1 MKKHILLIEDDEL
14 LRENI
19 ALILESEGYRTS
31 KAVNGTDAV
40 REIRKRKFDMI
51 LCDIMIPG
59 LDGYG
64 VLKTIKEL
72 NKKHTAPFIFITAK
86 TERTD
91 MRKGMELGAD
101 DYLTKPFTREEILNS
116 INAQFSK
123 RETLMEEQKEE
134 EVLLK
139 EIRNRIQSK
148 AFSGQDDTRVL
159 KYEENIFL
167 ADRGKSEFVKISSI
181 PYLSAAKDY
190 TIVHTSDNRSFA
202 IRKPLKA
209 WESRLPGEYF
219 LRIHRSTIINT
230 EYIEKVEKWF
240 NYSHKLFLKNVKDP
254 FIISQRYSRKLRKKI
269 TKL

>member
-1 MKKHILLIEDDEL
+1 MKKHILLVEDDEL

-19 ALILESEGYRTS
+19 TLILESEGYKITY
-31 KAVNGTDAV
+31 AADGTKAV
-40 REIRKRKFDMI
+40 REIKSKKFDMI

-64 VLKTIKEL
+64 VLRAMKEV
-72 NKKHTAPFIFITAK
+72 KKKLPPPFIFLTAK

-101 DYLTKPFTREEILNS
+101 DYLTKPFSREEILNS

-123 RETLMEEQKEE
+123 REALIKEQKDGKELLEE
-134 EVLLK
+134 IKSSLQTKTLT
-139 EIRNRIQSK
+139 
-148 AFSGQDDTRVL
+148 GPDDTRSL

-167 ADRGKSEFVKISSI
+167 ADRGKSEFIKISGI
-181 PYLSAAKDY
+181 LYLSAARDY
-190 TIVHTSDNRSFA
+190 TIAYTTDGRSFT

-219 LRIHRSTIINT
+219 IRIHRSTIINT
-230 EYIEKVEKWF
+230 EYIDKVEKWF

>member
-86 TERTD
+86 TERTATGRRPND
-91 MRKGMELGAD
+91 HIA
-101 DYLTKPFTREEILNS
+101 
-116 INAQFSK
+116 
-123 RETLMEEQKEE
+123 
-134 EVLLK
+134 
-139 EIRNRIQSK
+139 
-148 AFSGQDDTRVL
+148 
-159 KYEENIFL
+159 
-167 ADRGKSEFVKISSI
+167 
-181 PYLSAAKDY
+181 
-190 TIVHTSDNRSFA
+190 
-202 IRKPLKA
+202 
-209 WESRLPGEYF
+209 
-219 LRIHRSTIINT
+219 
-230 EYIEKVEKWF
+230 
-240 NYSHKLFLKNVKDP
+240 
-254 FIISQRYSRKLRKKI
+254 
-269 TKL
+269 

>member
-19 ALILESEGYRTS
+19 AFILESEGYRTS
-31 KAVNGTDAV
+31 KAINGTDAV
-40 REIRKRKFDMI
+40 REIKKEKFDMI

-64 VLKTIKEL
+64 VLKAIKEL
-72 NKKHTAPFIFITAK
+72 DRKYPPPFIFLTAK

-101 DYLTKPFTREEILNS
+101 DYLTKPFTRDEILNS

-123 RETLMEEQKEE
+123 RETLLNEREDGKE
-134 EVLLK
+134 LLK
-139 EIRNRIQSK
+139 EIESRLLTK
-148 AFSGQDDTRVL
+148 ALSDKDNTRSL

-167 ADRGKSEFVKISSI
+167 TDRGKSEFIKISSI
-181 PYLSAAKDY
+181 LYLSAAKDY
-190 TIVHTSDNRSFA
+190 TIVFTSDSRSFA